1 MTMVTSPIRQIVRY
15 SCCMRGEL
23 QLPARER
30 LGYEVNYAV
39 QRSAKSVD
47 RAPMW
52 RRIRIEERIGSLTFW
67 GAVAW
72 AVQIATKDIANF
84 MRLLL
89 TPGPL
94 ELGAVGLLI
103 WLHAKWRRSVR
114 VV

>member
-1 MTMVTSPIRQIVRY
+1 
-15 SCCMRGEL
+15 MRGTQL
-23 QLPARER
+23 QLPERER
-30 LGYEVNYAV
+30 VGYEVNYA
-39 QRSAKSVD
+39 QPRSVRSID
-47 RAPMW
+47 YTPLW
-52 RRIRIEERIGSLTFW
+52 RRIRTEERIGVLTFW
-67 GAVAW
+67 GSVAW

-94 ELGAVGLLI
+94 ELAGVGLLI